1 MSEADMDAFIRG
13 MPKAE
18 LHVHVE
24 GTLEPEL
31 RVRLAERNGVEL
43 PYRTADELAAS
54 YAYQDLSSFLALYFS
69 GMDVLRTEQDF
80 FELTYA
86 YLQRV
91 HAQNVVYTEMH
102 FDPQAHTSR
111 GIAFDTVIRGIRRA
125 QEMAQDELGIRSQL
139 ILGILRDMSAESA
152 MEALEQSLAY
162 RDWIVGV
169 GLDSDEKGNPPV
181 KFREVFERARAEGY
195 NMTMHCDHLQENSV
209 EHIRQC
215 LDVIGV
221 DRIDHGYHVLDD
233 EGLIDDVRR
242 RQMCLT
248 FCTTCNP
255 SSPEPRRARE
265 LKRALELGLNVTVNT
280 DDPAYMRSYYLSEVL
295 LNTQQAVGLTREQV
309 AQLARNAIRS
319 AWIGDGERDGFVAAV
334 DGYVGVSW
342 LVTLSNRGAGV
353 ELRTE
358 SYRVN
363 SFVGDVLTQDVE
375 VVAEVEVVGGVFRR
389 QWRCS
394 FERDRFRV
402 EYRLLSRHLATA
414 FEHAVNG
421 WP

>member
-1 MSEADMDAFIRG
+1 MDKIGIPGDIEAFIRG

-24 GTLEPEL
+24 GTLEPDMRL
-31 RVRLAERNGVEL
+31 RLAGRNGVEL
-43 PYRTADELAAS
+43 PYQSAEELAES
-54 YAYQDLSSFLALYFS
+54 YEYRDLSSFLALYFS
-69 GMDVLRTEQDF
+69 GMDVLRAEQDF
-80 FELTYA
+80 YDLTYA
-86 YLQRV
+86 YLRRV
-91 HAQNVVYTEMH
+91 HGQNVVYAEMH

-125 QEMAQDELGIRSQL
+125 QEAAQGELGIRSQL

-195 NMTMHCDHLQENSV
+195 KLTMHCDHLQENSV

-233 EGLIDDVRR
+233 EGLIEEVRR
-242 RQMCLT
+242 RQVCLT
-248 FCTTCNP
+248 FCTTSNP
-255 SSPEPRRARE
+255 SSPAPRRAAE

-295 LNTQQAVGLTREQV
+295 ANTQQAAGLTREDV
-309 AQLARNAIRS
+309 VQLARNAFGG
-319 AWIGDGERDGFVAAV
+319 AWVGEWERAVFVEGV
-334 DGYVGVSW
+334 EGYVG
-342 LVTLSNRGAGV
+342 G
-353 ELRTE
+353 
-358 SYRVN
+358 
-363 SFVGDVLTQDVE
+363 F
-375 VVAEVEVVGGVFRR
+375 
-389 QWRCS
+389 
-394 FERDRFRV
+394 
-402 EYRLLSRHLATA
+402 
-414 FEHAVNG
+414 
-421 WP
+421 